1 MGCKLLFTVVGL
13 CMDRLLV
20 DLFDVEIDSDSVAC
34 PGEISDAK
42 EDRETQQHLNDAR
55 W

>member
-1 MGCKLLFTVVGL
+1 
-13 CMDRLLV
+13 MDRLLV

-34 PGEISDAK
+34 LGEISDAK